1 MKPLI
6 GAFAL
11 GLLAACQS
19 TLPPGVVPSAMAL
32 VPVSPGQTLPF
43 GQLARAC
50 EVDRSALGTRIET
63 AEGYELYD
71 SAPGQTAPRT
81 HYITGFADGC
91 PRQVTGG
98 LAMFGD
104 TETHAALLA
113 AGGLPRSRLD
123 DLAAG
128 LGNARRTVFVTVYR
142 GFGGGEF
149 GDVLLSGG
157 EVVAAEF

>member
-1 MKPLI
+1 MRPIIAAL
-6 GAFAL
+6 AFAAL
-11 GLLAACQS
+11 GACQS
-19 TLPPGVVPSAMAL
+19 ALPSGVVPNAMSL
-32 VPVSPGQTLPF
+32 VAVTPGQTLPF

-50 EVDRSALGTRIET
+50 EVDRGALGMRIET
-63 AEGYELYD
+63 ADGYELYD
-71 SAPGQTAPRT
+71 SAPGTTAPRT
-81 HYITGFADGC
+81 HYITGFSDGC

-104 TETHAALLA
+104 MESHAALMA